1 MKTTRTRAFFLALR
15 LALPGIGVLLGLGLV
30 QPAAAQHNLVDDSGV
45 INLYDPYCLAGGPD
59 DGCNLESFAVI
70 YDTTTGSSLDA
81 LDQTSVSLDSFDD
94 GYNAFVCGY
103 IYQDGA
109 IYASGCI
116 GDDGNGVAAVGGS
129 VAISTANGPHQ
140 YTVLTDSYYDYYV
153 NGGCESGGSCYFIT
167 STQVAAWIG
176 PPRVTSVSPA
186 YVFVGTSGTIT
197 IGGQALVNPFGAGS
211 TTVMAV
217 PAVTGATGLT
227 LSANAFTATQGTA
240 NDQATLTATTG
251 PWDIG
256 LGTQL
261 GSTFYSSTTKGLFTV
276 GDPTPSISSVNPNS
290 WTAGQ
295 TNIPVT
301 IKGSYFGSNPQLII
315 VGSGITSYSITSHV
329 DNGQPNGAQIGANV
343 SVFACALAGTATIT
357 VTSQGYNGS
366 GFTPAY
372 PGQSSSGTSTASIVA
387 TQTGLIGIT
396 GANLETNAVN
406 ITLSGTSCDTGSLDV
421 TANGVSNHPQTAYN
435 GGAPVGPGSYNVA
448 LNRPNMPADTYSSVT
463 GDWNFS
469 PTPAQTMFNLTKT
482 WWVQGYTQH
491 TQYNTPAESKC
502 STTQATAFIYNPSAC
517 TWSSALS
524 MSKQFISQAE
534 LNGTGTADKS
544 GHALLHAY
552 GGQCKNYPSGA
563 SSSNSFYSISS
574 VTGACNVALNGSS
587 VATYP
592 NPKAK
597 GSKWNCNDDLLIVNS
612 SNANVAIDKVLDYCP
627 ACSKWGPGYVA
638 HVDHY
643 SSSNAC
649 TLSSLPGN
657 WAADTH

>member
-1 MKTTRTRAFFLALR
+1 MNRTHVFFVLALFS
-15 LALPGIGVLLGLGLV
+15 ALVFPHSAV
-30 QPAAAQHNLVDDSGV
+30 AQNDIFSDTGV
-45 INLYDPYCLAGGPD
+45 IDVTYICDTVNGD
-59 DGCNLESFAVI
+59 DGCFLEGFAVL
-70 YDTTTGSSLDA
+70 YGDTSSTNLHG
-81 LDQTSVSLDSFDD
+81 LSQTSVSADSFDD
-94 GYNAFVCGY
+94 GWDGY
-103 IYQDGA
+103 VVGDVLQDGTEIA
-109 IYASGCI
+109 GPAKA
-116 GDDGNGVAAVGGS
+116 GDNGQGVAAIVWN
-129 VAISTANGPHQ
+129 VPINLNATH
-140 YTVLTDSYYDYYV
+140 VFDVRTDSYYNYFASGGGCAG
-153 NGGCESGGSCYFIT
+153 NGGCVYIA
-167 STQVAAWIG
+167 STQQMVTLGRPA
-176 PPRVTSVSPA
+176 VTSVSPP
-186 YVFVGTSGTIT
+186 YVFVGTTGTLT
-197 IGGQALVNPFGAGS
+197 LNGSNFVNPFGNPTSIS
-211 TTVMAV
+211 TSKSGGTGFSVSTGTVGQTQA
-217 PAVTGATGLT
+217 
-227 LSANAFTATQGTA
+227 SAPYTAA
-240 NDQATLTATTG
+240 LTATTG
-251 PWDIG
+251 NWDIG
-256 LGTQL
+256 LSYSL
-261 GSTFYSSTTKGLFTV
+261 GSSVLVSTFGSFTV
-276 GDPTPSISSVNPNS
+276 GDPTPVISSISPSS
-290 WTAGQ
+290 WNAGQ

-357 VTSQGYNGS
+357 VTSQGYNGT

-406 ITLSGTSCDTGSLDV
+406 VTLSGTSCDTGSLDV

-448 LNRPNMPADTYSSVT
+448 LDRPNMPADTYSSVT

-563 SSSNSFYSISS
+563 SSANSFYSISS